1 MKPVMSAVT
10 ERSGIQNPS
19 FHKTTI
25 KPKFAMCSLEFL
37 LYYVGRRHII
47 V

>member
-1 MKPVMSAVT
+1 MKPDMSAVT

-25 KPKFAMCSLEFL
+25 NPNLQCAL
-37 LYYVGRRHII
+37 
-47 V
+47 